1 MLNNSSSLGGKLG
14 QSIVGALAKNLDEFQ
29 NVPNSTV
36 ESLATPDP
44 VPAASLADNPV
55 IVAEQRRAQIIAYFT
70 GGHNPQVFITTNL
83 IEITPEQR
91 QSFLTLLEKN
101 KISHSELETFFRD
114 IPSPFDNPDLDI
126 DRVFSLIAKNR
137 RAVQI
142 LAIAC
147 GYNEQNWQQVG
158 AKDLRTLMS
167 LHKKGQP
174 DYRTPVGFAEFRE
187 KFLEDIQPASSP
199 TVYNKYLH
207 AFDELESIIYG
218 PRFEY
223 YQQFEIL
230 KQSAHLPSHSPH
242 YDLSK
247 PAVSPLKP
255 APDLTA
261 NLAQTT
267 PAPHSL
273 AAAQQAEEAE
283 KARQAE
289 AAAKAEQSSDANNIF
304 DPNRE
309 VQPPKPLYSLLPPD
323 RREQVLALSAIDGD
337 PWRQNGQDYP
347 LTTNSLLSAGL
358 YPQYQ
363 IILDSRPIYLSAV
376 FAAGSSTASPAIANT
391 AAAIAYVSTENSL
404 KVRSFYRDKQ
414 TGLWCYLPDYI
425 RTLDG
430 NGVELFG
437 QGYHERSVILPIPLQ
452 ATLSTLEQS
461 PISIAMTNPDYLFAG
476 TAKAYDSQ
484 PAYNAAKSAGQLR
497 GDFYHEV
504 SRDPV
509 NPDAKLIAP
518 GHRKIAPQ
526 LLSTPA
532 QLAPDFYLPIA
543 YYNTYTTLTAHT
555 FASAYPSTDQ
565 TCNWL
570 FLKDERSRAWVAQI
584 EFLSPLTST
593 GCRHDWLAATDIE
606 TPLYEYSR
614 LADDY
619 GNTTDIR
626 GGRIGMWDNYLSEV
640 PLIQQFLKFQAAQLT
655 QSGQQ

>member
-1 MLNNSSSLGGKLG
+1 MLNKLSST
-14 QSIVGALAKNLDEFQ
+14 LAKNLDEFQ
-29 NVPNSTV
+29 NVPASPTTAP
-36 ESLATPDP
+36 ATPDP

-55 IVAEQRRAQIIAYFT
+55 IVSQQQQAQIIAYFT

-91 QSFLTLLEKN
+91 QAFLDLLEKN

-114 IPSPFDNPDLDI
+114 IPAPFDNPDLDV

-158 AKDLRTLMS
+158 AKDLRALMS

-187 KFLEDIQPASSP
+187 KFLEDIHPESTPAG
-199 TVYNKYLH
+199 YNKYLH
-207 AFDELESIIYG
+207 AFDELESTIYG
-218 PRFEY
+218 PRFDY
-223 YQQFEIL
+223 YRQFEAL
-230 KQSAHLPSHSPH
+230 KRSAHLPEHTPH

-247 PAVSPLKP
+247 PAASPLKP

-267 PAPHSL
+267 TPQNNPAAPHSL
-273 AAAQQAEEAE
+273 AAAEIAAKKAREQSAEQQAQAEEH
-283 KARQAE
+283 
-289 AAAKAEQSSDANNIF
+289 
-304 DPNRE
+304 RE

-323 RREQVLALSAIDGD
+323 RREQVLALSVIDGD

-347 LTTNSLLSAGL
+347 LTPSALLNAGL

-363 IILDSRPIYLSAV
+363 IILDGRPIYLSAV
-376 FAAGSSTASPAIANT
+376 FAAGSSTANPAIANT
-391 AAAIAYVSTENSL
+391 AAVIAYVSTESNL
-404 KVRSFYRDKQ
+404 KVRSFYRDKL

-430 NGVELFG
+430 NGIELLG

-461 PISIAMTNPDYLFAG
+461 PINITMTNPDYLFAS
-476 TAKAYDSQ
+476 TAKAYDTQ
-484 PAYNAAKSAGQLR
+484 PAYNTAKSAKQLR

-504 SRDPV
+504 SSTPV
-509 NPDAKLIAP
+509 NSDAKLIAP

-532 QLAPDFYLPIA
+532 ELAPDFYLPIA
-543 YYNTYTTLTAHT
+543 YYNTYTTLTAHS
-555 FASAYPSTDQ
+555 FASAYPSYDQ
-565 TCNWL
+565 ACNWL
-570 FLKDERSRAWVAQI
+570 FLRDERSRVWVAQI

-606 TPLYEYSR
+606 TPLYEFSR

-619 GNTTDIR
+619 GNNTDIR
-626 GGRIGMWDNYLSEV
+626 GGRIGMWDNYLSQV
-640 PLIQQFLKFQAAQLT
+640 PLIQQFLRFQAQQLAK
-655 QSGQQ
+655 SQQQ